1 MNKKNNLKILKFSN
15 DPNLL
20 EKQVEAILFASEEP
34 LDIETIKEK
43 LKKNADVAK
52 ILNSLT
58 KQYEN
63 RGINLVCIAKR
74 WSFRTASSLSKFMS
88 TQIFTKKKL

>member
-58 KQYEN
+58 SE
-63 RGINLVCIAKR
+63 
-74 WSFRTASSLSKFMS
+74 
-88 TQIFTKKKL
+88 